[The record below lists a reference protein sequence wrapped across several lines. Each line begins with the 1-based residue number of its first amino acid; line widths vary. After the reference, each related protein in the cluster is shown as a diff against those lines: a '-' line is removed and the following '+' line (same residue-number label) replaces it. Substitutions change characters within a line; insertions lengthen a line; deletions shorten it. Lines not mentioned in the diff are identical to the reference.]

1 MKKEIEKSILQKHN
15 LSERKQTSFLPIALL
30 VIAAIVFALSLCIGD
45 DSTKMPIMFIAIII
59 GIFGLAKMFITPKV
73 LVYDATNEI
82 LNEEELYFDS
92 CDKNNVMQL
101 LSTGD
106 IKHLRVLAKENGNHP
121 LLVEIH
127 TGASESVILYRVYH
141 YIPYTYEPLTEYEIY
156 KK

>member
-59 GIFGLAKMFITPKV
+59 GIFGLAKMFMTPKV

-106 IKHLRVLAKENGNHP
+106 IKHLRAVAKENGNHP

>member
-59 GIFGLAKMFITPKV
+59 GIFGLTKMFMTPKV

-101 LSTGD
+101 LSSGD
-106 IKHLRVLAKENGNHP
+106 IKHLRAVAKENCNHP

-127 TGASESVILYRVYH
+127 TGASESVILYKVYH